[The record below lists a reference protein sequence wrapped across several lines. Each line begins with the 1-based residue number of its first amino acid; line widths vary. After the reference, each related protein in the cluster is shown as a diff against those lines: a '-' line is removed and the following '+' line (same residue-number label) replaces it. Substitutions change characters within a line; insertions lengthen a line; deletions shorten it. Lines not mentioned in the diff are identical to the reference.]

1 VRFPWAL
8 ILRRRYGVTS
18 AMDRRRKMLKKR
30 RRLQRLA
37 EEETPG
43 VRLIFAEGYAATKGK
58 RIPGDKDEPPPAPE
72 EQP

>member
-1 VRFPWAL
+1 
-8 ILRRRYGVTS
+8 
-18 AMDRRRKMLKKR
+18 MDRRRKMLKKR